1 MADGDTGGEGGK
13 ARRGRRGAATAS
25 LLGLP
30 IGWLILFFL
39 LPVLLVVAYSIG
51 QIKILPAYDH
61 GPGLDSWRTFFFYTD
76 YMSLFW
82 KSVRTSLT
90 VSVCCVILA
99 FPVAYFLAQVAGPK
113 KYTLLLLTI
122 APFLTSYLLRVL
134 AMRVL
139 LNNGGLIQS
148 ALRSAGILG
157 EGDNISWMFN
167 SLFAVHIVLIY
178 VWVPFVALPIFVSLE
193 ALPHSLLEASNDLGA
208 SRWTTFW
215 RITFPMSIPGV
226 IAAFIFVFIPTI
238 GEYITPQIVGGP
250 KGYLFGNTIQ
260 SSFLASFDW
269 QLGSAMGIFL
279 VGVVAVLIMIF
290 GRYLNTGAAVVE

>member
-1 MADGDTGGEGGK
+1 MADDAGGEGGK
-13 ARRGRRGAATAS
+13 GRRGRRGAATAS

-39 LPVLLVVAYSIG
+39 LPVLLVVAYSVG
-51 QIKILPAYDH
+51 EIKILPAYDH

-90 VSVCCVILA
+90 VSISCVVLA
-99 FPVAYFLAQVAGPK
+99 FPVAYFLAQVAGSK

-157 EGDNISWMFN
+157 DGDNISWMFN
-167 SLFAVHIVLIY
+167 SLFAVHLVLVY

-193 ALPHSLLEASNDLGA
+193 ALAAQLARGVERSGRKPVDDLLAHHVPDVDPRGDRRVHLRVHPDDRRIHHAAARRGA
-208 SRWTTFW
+208 QGLPVR
-215 RITFPMSIPGV
+215 
-226 IAAFIFVFIPTI
+226 
-238 GEYITPQIVGGP
+238 
-250 KGYLFGNTIQ
+250 
-260 SSFLASFDW
+260 
-269 QLGSAMGIFL
+269 
-279 VGVVAVLIMIF
+279 
-290 GRYLNTGAAVVE
+290 

>member
-1 MADGDTGGEGGK
+1 MAK
-13 ARRGRRGAATAS
+13 S
-25 LLGLP
+25 LLPLTLAVAEFPHTKAILSGRIP
-30 IGWLILFFL
+30 IEGVEPHFANVQPQIA
-39 LPVLLVVAYSIG
+39 AYRRMVREVEFDVCELAPTTYI
-51 QIKILPAYDH
+51 IARAH
-61 GPGLDSWRTFFFYTD
+61 G
-76 YMSLFW
+76 
-82 KSVRTSLT
+82 
-90 VSVCCVILA
+90 A
-99 FPVAYFLAQVAGPK
+99 
-113 KYTLLLLTI
+113 
-122 APFLTSYLLRVL
+122 
-134 AMRVL
+134 
-139 LNNGGLIQS
+139 
-148 ALRSAGILG
+148 
-157 EGDNISWMFN
+157 
-167 SLFAVHIVLIY
+167 
-178 VWVPFVALPIFVSLE
+178 PFVALPIFVSLE